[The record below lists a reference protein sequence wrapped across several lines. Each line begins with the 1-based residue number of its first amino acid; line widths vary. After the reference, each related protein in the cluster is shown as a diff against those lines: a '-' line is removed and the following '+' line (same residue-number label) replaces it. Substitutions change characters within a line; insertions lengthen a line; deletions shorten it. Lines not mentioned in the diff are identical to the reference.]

1 MSDDY
6 IHAGKSLTFEAQIV
20 PWDTAAYG
28 FPIAVITSLVVDR
41 SAPRPDL
48 PSSWHEWLAANDVQL
63 VSCRLQSDRLR
74 DSFLLEA
81 NNFRFIETVLHP
93 FTQLPRLPRS
103 DLATDGDGD
112 LGRIDVHDA
121 AADEVPL
128 LIDIART
135 SFGFERFHS
144 DPRLTNDAADAR
156 YANWVAATPENP
168 SQRLLSITRRGEV
181 IGVFIVQNLADG
193 GVYWH
198 LTAIGEEHQGHGT
211 GLATWRSML
220 EFHERSG
227 ATSVST
233 TIAATNVAVLNLYAK
248 LAFRFRPPEMTFH
261 WYRDG
266 R

>member
-1 MSDDY
+1 MSGDY
-6 IHAGKSLTFEAQIV
+6 VHAGKFLTFEAQIV
-20 PWDTAAYG
+20 PWDTGAYG
-28 FPIAVITSLVVDR
+28 FPVAEIKSLVVDR
-41 SAPRPDL
+41 SVSRPDL
-48 PSSWHEWLAANDVQL
+48 PSSWHEWLAANDVHM

-81 NNFRFIETVLHP
+81 NNFQFIETVLHP
-93 FTQLPRLPRS
+93 FTSLPRS
-103 DLATDGDGD
+103 DLATGGDGD

-128 LIDIART
+128 LVDIART

-181 IGVFIVQNLADG
+181 IGVFIVENVADG

-211 GLATWRSML
+211 GLATWRTML

-233 TIAATNVAVLNLYAK
+233 TITATNVAVLNLYAK

-261 WYRDG
+261 WFQDG
-266 R
+266 K